1 MKKLASEKNNSRSLN
16 KITKDLTAKNIS
28 QNTKPNIHLPPIS
41 STNKKPK
48 NLTEKVELLETKI
61 MQL

>member
-16 KITKDLTAKNIS
+16 KITKDLPSKNIS

-48 NLTEKVELLETKI
+48 NLTEKVELL
-61 MQL
+61 